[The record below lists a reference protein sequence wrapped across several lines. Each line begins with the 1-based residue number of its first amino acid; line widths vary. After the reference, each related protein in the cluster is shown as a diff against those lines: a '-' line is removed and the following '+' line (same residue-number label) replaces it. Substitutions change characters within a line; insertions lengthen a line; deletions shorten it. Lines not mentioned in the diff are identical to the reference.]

1 MSIFQD
7 YLKLLNIIIWQLLI
21 CFCII
26 QPKKIQY
33 PRGAFLSYDP
43 NIYTNSNSKV
53 FGAKDIV
60 FNKLEKTNNNLSGKI
75 EFKDGNRNKYVF
87 EFANLC
93 KAQKID
99 INECIE
105 YSKIKFIE
113 DGFQSDEIENTF
125 QSAYANNYNSEITQQ
140 YKLENKL
147 STWDVAEGFIKQKYE
162 IRYNAISNKAEY
174 RILKSTDNFI
184 DINEDSIYRDMQKN
198 NVSFSLNK
206 LRSLLASDF
215 IAKYDNKKP
224 HFDKRRKEVDL

>member
-87 EFANLC
+87 EFANLF
-93 KAQKID
+93 KALSYSTPKSKS
-99 INECIE
+99 CI
-105 YSKIKFIE
+105 S
-113 DGFQSDEIENTF
+113 
-125 QSAYANNYNSEITQQ
+125 
-140 YKLENKL
+140 
-147 STWDVAEGFIKQKYE
+147 
-162 IRYNAISNKAEY
+162 
-174 RILKSTDNFI
+174 
-184 DINEDSIYRDMQKN
+184 
-198 NVSFSLNK
+198 
-206 LRSLLASDF
+206 
-215 IAKYDNKKP
+215 
-224 HFDKRRKEVDL
+224 